1 MLFYIAVGV
10 VIAAVI
16 IGVIFNFKR
25 SKAINENGIEVDAV
39 VSRIK
44 ETEGEDSDGNT
55 EFSYTYYVK
64 YKNEQGETV
73 EAKLGNPPR
82 FLMEGKQPRVKY
94 LKEKPKY
101 VLMVK
106 E

>member
-55 EFSYTYYVK
+55 EFSSTYYVK

-82 FLMEGKQPRVKY
+82 FLME
-94 LKEKPKY
+94 ESSC
-101 VLMVK
+101 